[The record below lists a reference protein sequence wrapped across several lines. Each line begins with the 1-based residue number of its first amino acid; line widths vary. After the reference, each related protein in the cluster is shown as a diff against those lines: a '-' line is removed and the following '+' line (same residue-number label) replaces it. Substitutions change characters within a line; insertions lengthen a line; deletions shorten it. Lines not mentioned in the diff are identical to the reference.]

1 MAQTEIDD
9 ILNSIRAENQVSN
22 DMFGKTL
29 TEINSKLEDIAN
41 DGITAELIKTTLQD
55 VKTDLDTRHRFV
67 TEKFENIKDAF
78 EQINQSQA
86 LLVKNSDLKIMFN
99 LLNENIDHFAQEIT
113 EQQVLINNIETN
125 IVEFRND
132 TSRKDEIIERVAVVK
147 DGIDEVNRGLQAS
160 IMEVNSSLRNITKNL
175 MTMDATEQNDIIKRE
190 LENIYLAVNAVLS
203 SMEILDQKNDDIAKN
218 IVAKEDLLNLAGK
231 IDNSFALVSEKLDSS
246 DNQASGNTER
256 IISEIEKN
264 RNELLSFNENVS
276 KGLSEYLN
284 SVRDVLSNCIDE
296 IKQSQAVNAVE
307 DDSLARQKFENLEK
321 LSDDIRKIDT
331 TISSQN
337 ESYINLVSSK
347 IKELGVV
354 IDDFKKY
361 VDESHGGIEENLQS
375 KLDSLDILI
384 ANGSSMIQDR
394 FGELQAKVEES
405 IKSIETFAQDNSI
418 KLGNSLSEMSDIK
431 SEILRILENMTAFN
445 SHQEANFSNFNNRFE
460 GDVSELKE
468 SLNGFCSS
476 FEALKYTLEQSNI
489 DNRGLLAEIVEDA
502 ATQTRSIVENLS
514 SSTSENVLK
523 NFDMQMELLKEQLND
538 LKNVFTSISAKNVEN
553 LLANIEQ
560 SVGRIDSLNS
570 NLTENLDKNFQSM
583 RDMITVSGSENSRQ
597 ISELEEKFTSV
608 SQMNASGIINEI
620 NITASKIDSLNES
633 LSGELND
640 NVSTI
645 RNILT
650 VSESENS
657 RQFSELNEKIV
668 NLAQENTSGI
678 INEINAAA
686 SKIDS
691 LNENLSGELNS
702 NFSAIREAVSFA
714 ENENRQQFDEFGS
727 KLISEAQNNTGNII
741 SEISVVSAKI
751 DTVGVDLSTELDNNF
766 EMVRDFIENS
776 NADKKQNAAEFAA
789 LSGSIKNLEA
799 EFSKNTEKF
808 QIALNEQMS
817 SLENYIS
824 VLKECNSK
832 EEDENLY
839 NAEFEKLG
847 EKLLSVETALRE
859 AGENFADNLMMVQN
873 KIADYAKSVDYVS
886 KETGDKLETSLE
898 EISSVKAELA
908 KFIESIP
915 ETDDEATE
923 KILAILNE
931 IQAKFE
937 DVLVNITDIKDDVNG
952 NVTSSLQHNAAF
964 LEDKFSILQELLND
978 NNLKN
983 FDRINDFGENLQNK
997 IDGLKQEIGL
1007 VNTDI
1012 SEIITARTEA
1022 LSNDFIPLKESIDNF
1037 VNTDFNKI
1045 IDNIKSQ
1052 IELSYLNFSADVNEN
1067 MAENH
1072 DNYVQLNDAYQTLV
1086 DKFSRVEEV
1095 INDLSLNQIGVMT
1108 STITEVESNIANNF
1122 DKTNELLESWK
1133 NDLKRI
1139 EAKIDMGSKNGG
1151 LVISDSLKEFTDEI
1165 KTNSAVGA
1173 NKIISNIETL
1183 KTGLKSELASI
1194 KNTSAAD
1201 AEKLS
1206 ASINALNEKVD
1217 ILAMSDQSANFED
1230 LIDSVQEKI
1239 DTLISS
1245 DISGEKLKDIE
1256 NAVENVSNKIDLLA
1270 TPDDTS
1276 KIEDIETSIKSIRD
1290 KIETLNLLDGS
1301 INFDEIESD
1310 IKSLHD
1316 KVDVLALSADDIKL
1330 ENIEEGLKSLHD
1342 KVDVIALSE
1351 NEEKIENMV
1360 QALHEKV
1367 DILASSEDDDLY
1379 SEIQDIKGL
1388 IVEQRKQIEQFGGS
1402 ERSDNVDK
1410 YLEDLQNR
1418 LSGLDFEKNASD
1430 IKDSV
1435 MNAILAVAD
1444 QITFAEETEE
1454 IKDFVEERTDEINK
1468 NLLDVKQQ
1476 LSNIACSSEAWD
1488 YSYTMQDI
1496 ESDIAKLRIILN
1508 DISASTS
1515 KDEINEISQ
1524 NMHKIAASVNTLH
1537 SSLTEE
1543 QILELK
1549 SNIEKINADVI
1560 SLSSRTN
1567 KLLLTSDE
1575 SYKALTDGLDEFSR
1589 VTNQLQKR
1597 IDVLDNSGINEV
1609 IEKKLDSINDAV
1621 TSSANSDNIMRQV
1634 MLYLG
1639 EWIDEASEK
1648 LDTISTDTSNLSL
1661 MNSELCLLKTMI
1673 DNKDIVAVFEKKFTE
1688 QQKKINI
1695 LESKLEAVLNAVEN
1709 HEDAALNRK
1718 IEIFDDKINSV
1729 DDKMTYLDE
1738 KISMLDEKLEN
1749 LDSKLSKLSQGIE
1762 KLASYVD

>member
-147 DGIDEVNRGLQAS
+147 DGIDEVNRGMQAS

-218 IVAKEDLLNLAGK
+218 IVAKEDILNLAGK

-246 DNQASGNTER
+246 YNQASGNTER

-307 DDSLARQKFENLEK
+307 DDSLVRQKFENLEK

-384 ANGSSMIQDR
+384 ANGSSMLQDR

-538 LKNVFTSISAKNVEN
+538 LRNIFTSISAKNVEN

-620 NITASKIDSLNES
+620 NAAASKIDSLNES
-633 LSGELND
+633 LSGELN
-640 NVSTI
+640 
-645 RNILT
+645 
-650 VSESENS
+650 
-657 RQFSELNEKIV
+657 
-668 NLAQENTSGI
+668 
-678 INEINAAA
+678 
-686 SKIDS
+686 
-691 LNENLSGELNS
+691 S
-702 NFSAIREAVSFA
+702 NFSAIHEAVSFA

-832 EEDENLY
+832 EDDENLY

-859 AGENFADNLMMVQN
+859 AGENFGDNLMMIQN

-923 KILAILNE
+923 KILATLNE

-952 NVTSSLQHNAAF
+952 NVTSSLQYNAAI

-983 FDRINDFGENLQNK
+983 FDRINDFDENLQNK

-1270 TPDDTS
+1270 ASDDTS

-1549 SNIEKINADVI
+1549 SDIEKINADVI

-1597 IDVLDNSGINEV
+1597 IDVIDNSGINEV

-1673 DNKDIVAVFEKKFTE
+1673 DNKDIVAAFEKKFTE

-1729 DDKMTYLDE
+1729 DDKMTFLDE

>member
-67 TEKFENIKDAF
+67 TEKFENIKYAF
-78 EQINQSQA
+78 EQINQSQD

-113 EQQVLINNIETN
+113 EQQALINNIETN

-307 DDSLARQKFENLEK
+307 DDSLVRQKFENLEK

-384 ANGSSMIQDR
+384 ANGSSMLQDR

-570 NLTENLDKNFQSM
+570 NLTENFDKNFQSM

-620 NITASKIDSLNES
+620 NTTASKIDSLNES

-923 KILAILNE
+923 KILATLNE

-937 DVLVNITDIKDDVNG
+937 DVLVNISDIKDDVNG
-952 NVTSSLQHNAAF
+952 NVTSSLQHNAAI

-1194 KNTSAAD
+1194 KNTSVAD

-1245 DISGEKLKDIE
+1245 DISGEKLKYIE

-1270 TPDDTS
+1270 ASDDTS
-1276 KIEDIETSIKSIRD
+1276 KIEDIETSIKAIRD

-1316 KVDVLALSADDIKL
+1316 KVDVLAFSADDIKL

-1549 SNIEKINADVI
+1549 SDIEKINADVI

-1575 SYKALTDGLDEFSR
+1575 SYKALTDGLNEFSR

-1673 DNKDIVAVFEKKFTE
+1673 DNKEIVAAFEKKFTE

>member
-55 VKTDLDTRHRFV
+55 VKTDLDNRYRFV

-78 EQINQSQA
+78 EQINQRHD
-86 LLVKNSDLKIMFN
+86 LLVTNSDLKMMFN
-99 LLNENIDHFAQEIT
+99 LLNENIDHFTQEIT
-113 EQQVLINNIETN
+113 QQQSLINDIETN
-125 IVEFRND
+125 LDEFRND
-132 TSRKDEIIERVAVVK
+132 TSRKDEILERVAVVK

-218 IVAKEDLLNLAGK
+218 IVAKEDLINLTGK
-231 IDNSFALVSEKLDSS
+231 IDNSIALVSEKLDSS
-246 DNQASGNTER
+246 DNQASDNTEK

-361 VDESHGGIEENLQS
+361 VDERHGGIEENLQS
-375 KLDSLDILI
+375 KLDHLDILI
-384 ANGSSMIQDR
+384 ASGSSMLQDR

-405 IKSIETFAQDNSI
+405 IKSIETFAEDNSI

-431 SEILRILENMTAFN
+431 SEISRILENMTAFN
-445 SHQEANFSNFNNRFE
+445 SHQETNFSNFNNRLD
-460 GDVSELKE
+460 GDLSELKDN
-468 SLNGFCSS
+468 LNGFCSS

-502 ATQTRSIVENLS
+502 ANQTRSIVENLS

-523 NFDMQMELLKEQLND
+523 NLDMQMELLKEQLND
-538 LKNVFTSISAKNVEN
+538 LRNVFTSISAKNVEN

-560 SVGRIDSLNS
+560 SAGRIDSLNS
-570 NLTENLDKNFQSM
+570 SLTENLDKNFQSM

-597 ISELEEKFTSV
+597 ISEFEEKFTSV
-608 SQMNASGIINEI
+608 SQMNASGIMNEI
-620 NITASKIDSLNES
+620 SAASSKIDSLNES
-633 LSGELND
+633 LSGELNGNIQTIRD
-640 NVSTI
+640 MLTASDSENRRQLAELDEKLVNVS
-645 RNILT
+645 
-650 VSESENS
+650 
-657 RQFSELNEKIV
+657 
-668 NLAQENTSGI
+668 QENASGI
-678 INEINAAA
+678 INEINAAS

-691 LNENLSGELNS
+691 LNESLSGELNS
-702 NFSAIREAVSFA
+702 NFSAIRDAVSFA
-714 ENENRQQFDEFGS
+714 ENESRQQFDELGTKIVS
-727 KLISEAQNNTGNII
+727 DAQTNTGNII
-741 SEISVVSAKI
+741 SEISTVSAKI

-776 NADKKQNAAEFAA
+776 NEDKKQNAAEFAA

-808 QIALNEQMS
+808 QVALNEQMN

-832 EEDENLY
+832 EEDKNNY
-839 NAEFEKLG
+839 DAEFEALT
-847 EKLLSVETALRE
+847 EKLLAVETALRE
-859 AGENFADNLMMVQN
+859 AGENFGDNLMMVQN

-908 KFIESIP
+908 KFIESLP
-915 ETDDEATE
+915 KADDEASE
-923 KILAILNE
+923 KILATLNE

-937 DVLVNITDIKDDVNG
+937 DVLVNISDIKDDVNG
-952 NVTSSLQHNAAF
+952 NVTSSLQHNAAI
-964 LEDKFSILQELLND
+964 LEDKFLILQELLND

-1139 EAKIDMGSKNGG
+1139 EAKIDTGSKNSE
-1151 LVISDSLKEFTDEI
+1151 LVISGSLKEFTNEI

-1183 KTGLKSELASI
+1183 GTGLKSEIASI

-1206 ASINALNEKVD
+1206 ESINALNEKVD
-1217 ILAMSDQSANFED
+1217 ILAMSDPSANFED

-1256 NAVENVSNKIDLLA
+1256 NAVENVSNKIDVLA
-1270 TPDDTS
+1270 MSDDTS

-1290 KIETLNLLDGS
+1290 KIETLNLIDGS
-1301 INFDEIESD
+1301 INFDEIEND
-1310 IKSLHD
+1310 IKSLHE
-1316 KVDVLALSADDIKL
+1316 KVDVLAFSADDIKL

-1342 KVDVIALSE
+1342 KVDVIALSD

-1388 IVEQRKQIEQFGGS
+1388 IVEQRKQIEQFGSS

-1410 YLEDLQNR
+1410 YLEDLENR

-1549 SNIEKINADVI
+1549 SDIEKINADVI
-1560 SLSSRTN
+1560 SLSARTN

-1597 IDVLDNSGINEV
+1597 IDVLDNSGINEI
-1609 IEKKLDSINDAV
+1609 IEKKLDNINDAV

-1673 DNKDIVAVFEKKFTE
+1673 DNKEIVSAFEKKFTE
-1688 QQKKINI
+1688 QQKKINN
-1695 LESKLEAVLNAVEN
+1695 LESKLEAVLHAVEN
-1709 HEDAALNRK
+1709 HEDTALNRK

-1729 DDKMTYLDE
+1729 DEKMMYLDE

-1749 LDSKLSKLSQGIE
+1749 LDSKLNKLSQGIE
-1762 KLASYVD
+1762 KLAAYVD

>member
-55 VKTDLDTRHRFV
+55 VKTDLDIRHRFV
-67 TEKFENIKDAF
+67 AEKLENIKDAF
-78 EQINQSQA
+78 EQINQSRD

-99 LLNENIDHFAQEIT
+99 LLNENIDHFAKEIT
-113 EQQVLINNIETN
+113 EQQALINNIETN

-160 IMEVNSSLRNITKNL
+160 IMEVNSSLRNIAKNL

-203 SMEILDQKNDDIAKN
+203 SMAMLDQKNDDIAKN
-218 IVAKEDLLNLAGK
+218 IVAKDDLINLAGK
-231 IDNSFALVSEKLDSS
+231 IDNSFALVSEKLEFSE
-246 DNQASGNTER
+246 NQASGNAER

-307 DDSLARQKFENLEK
+307 GDSLARQKFENLEK

-384 ANGSSMIQDR
+384 ANGSSMLQDR

-405 IKSIETFAQDNSI
+405 IEAIETFAEDNSI
-418 KLGNSLSEMSDIK
+418 KLGNSLSEMSNIK

-445 SHQEANFSNFNNRFE
+445 SHQEANFSNFNSRIE

-489 DNRGLLAEIVEDA
+489 DNRGLLTEIVEDA
-502 ATQTRSIVENLS
+502 ANQTRSIVENLS

-538 LKNVFTSISAKNVEN
+538 MRNIFTSISAENVAK

-608 SQMNASGIINEI
+608 AQMNASGIINEI
-620 NITASKIDSLNES
+620 NT
-633 LSGELND
+633 
-640 NVSTI
+640 T
-645 RNILT
+645 
-650 VSESENS
+650 
-657 RQFSELNEKIV
+657 
-668 NLAQENTSGI
+668 
-678 INEINAAA
+678 A

-702 NFSAIREAVSFA
+702 NFSAIREAVSSV

-727 KLISEAQNNTGNII
+727 KFISESQNNAGNII

-839 NAEFEKLG
+839 NAEFEKIG

-886 KETGDKLETSLE
+886 EETGDKLETSLK

-908 KFIESIP
+908 KFIESLP
-915 ETDDEATE
+915 ETDDEATK
-923 KILAILNE
+923 KILATLNE
-931 IQAKFE
+931 IQVKFE
-937 DVLVNITDIKDDVNG
+937 DVLVNINDIKDDVNG
-952 NVTSSLQHNAAF
+952 NVTSFLQHNTAI
-964 LEDKFSILQELLND
+964 LEDKFSVLQELLND

-1012 SEIITARTEA
+1012 SEIITAKTEA
-1022 LSNDFIPLKESIDNF
+1022 LSNEFIPLKESIDNF
-1037 VNTDFNKI
+1037 VNADFDKI

-1095 INDLSLNQIGVMT
+1095 INDLNLNQIGVMT

-1139 EAKIDMGSKNGG
+1139 EAKIDMGSKNGE
-1151 LVISDSLKEFTDEI
+1151 LVISDSFKKFTDEI
-1165 KTNSAVGA
+1165 KANSAVGT

-1206 ASINALNEKVD
+1206 ASINVLNEKVD
-1217 ILAMSDQSANFED
+1217 ILAMSD
-1230 LIDSVQEKI
+1230 
-1239 DTLISS
+1239 DTL
-1245 DISGEKLKDIE
+1245 
-1256 NAVENVSNKIDLLA
+1256 
-1270 TPDDTS
+1270 

-1301 INFDEIESD
+1301 INFDEIERD
-1310 IKSLHD
+1310 IKSLHE
-1316 KVDVLALSADDIKL
+1316 KVDVL
-1330 ENIEEGLKSLHD
+1330 
-1342 KVDVIALSE
+1342 ALSE

-1379 SEIQDIKGL
+1379 LEIQDIKGL
-1388 IVEQRKQIEQFGGS
+1388 IVEQRKQIEQFGSS

-1549 SNIEKINADVI
+1549 SDIEKINADVI

-1661 MNSELCLLKTMI
+1661 MNSELCLLKSMI
-1673 DNKDIVAVFEKKFTE
+1673 DNKEIVAAFEEKFTE

-1709 HEDAALNRK
+1709 NEAATLNRK

>member
-67 TEKFENIKDAF
+67 TEKFENIKYAF
-78 EQINQSQA
+78 EQINQSQD

-113 EQQVLINNIETN
+113 EQQALINNIETN

-570 NLTENLDKNFQSM
+570 NLTENFDKNFQSM

-620 NITASKIDSLNES
+620 NTTASKIDSLNES

-923 KILAILNE
+923 KILATLNE

-937 DVLVNITDIKDDVNG
+937 DVLVNISDIKDDVNG
-952 NVTSSLQHNAAF
+952 NVTSSLQHNAAI

-1316 KVDVLALSADDIKL
+1316 KVDVLAFSADDIKL

-1673 DNKDIVAVFEKKFTE
+1673 DNKEIVAAFEKKFTE

>member
-67 TEKFENIKDAF
+67 TEKFENIKYAF
-78 EQINQSQA
+78 EQINQSQD

-113 EQQVLINNIETN
+113 EQQALINNIETN

-307 DDSLARQKFENLEK
+307 DDSLVRQKFENLEK

-384 ANGSSMIQDR
+384 ANGSSMLQDR

-523 NFDMQMELLKEQLND
+523 NFDMQIELLKEQLND

-620 NITASKIDSLNES
+620 NTTASKIDSLNES

-640 NVSTI
+640 NVQTI

-832 EEDENLY
+832 EDDENLY

-923 KILAILNE
+923 KILATLNE

-937 DVLVNITDIKDDVNG
+937 DVLVNISDIKDDVNG
-952 NVTSSLQHNAAF
+952 NVTSSLQHNAAI

-1095 INDLSLNQIGVMT
+1095 INDLSLNQIGAMT

-1270 TPDDTS
+1270 ASDDTS
-1276 KIEDIETSIKSIRD
+1276 KIEDIETSIKAIRD

-1549 SNIEKINADVI
+1549 SDIEKINADVI

-1673 DNKDIVAVFEKKFTE
+1673 DNKDIVAAFEKKFTE

>member
-67 TEKFENIKDAF
+67 AEKFENIKDAF
-78 EQINQSQA
+78 EQINQSQD

-99 LLNENIDHFAQEIT
+99 LLNENIDHFAKEIT
-113 EQQVLINNIETN
+113 EQQALINNIETN

-132 TSRKDEIIERVAVVK
+132 TSRKDEIIGRVAVVK

-160 IMEVNSSLRNITKNL
+160 IMEVNSSLRNIAKNL

-203 SMEILDQKNDDIAKN
+203 SMAMLDQKNDDIAKN
-218 IVAKEDLLNLAGK
+218 IVAKDDLINLAGK
-231 IDNSFALVSEKLDSS
+231 IDNSFALVSEKLEFSE
-246 DNQASGNTER
+246 NQALGNAER

-264 RNELLSFNENVS
+264 RNELLSFNENVA

-284 SVRDVLSNCIDE
+284 SVRNVLSNCIDE
-296 IKQSQAVNAVE
+296 IKQSQAVSAVE
-307 DDSLARQKFENLEK
+307 GDSLARQKFENLEK

-384 ANGSSMIQDR
+384 ANGSSMLQDR

-405 IKSIETFAQDNSI
+405 IEAIETFAEDNSI
-418 KLGNSLSEMSDIK
+418 KLGNSLSEMSNIK

-445 SHQEANFSNFNNRFE
+445 SHQEANFSNFNSRIE

-489 DNRGLLAEIVEDA
+489 DNRGLLTEIVEDA
-502 ATQTRSIVENLS
+502 ANQTRSIVENLS

-538 LKNVFTSISAKNVEN
+538 MRNIFTSISAENVAK

-608 SQMNASGIINEI
+608 AQMNASGIINEI
-620 NITASKIDSLNES
+620 NT
-633 LSGELND
+633 
-640 NVSTI
+640 T
-645 RNILT
+645 
-650 VSESENS
+650 
-657 RQFSELNEKIV
+657 
-668 NLAQENTSGI
+668 
-678 INEINAAA
+678 A

-702 NFSAIREAVSFA
+702 NFSAIREAVSSV

-727 KLISEAQNNTGNII
+727 KFISESQNNAGNII

-839 NAEFEKLG
+839 NAEFEKIG

-886 KETGDKLETSLE
+886 EETGDKLETSLK

-908 KFIESIP
+908 KFIESLP
-915 ETDDEATE
+915 ETDDEATK
-923 KILAILNE
+923 KILATLNE
-931 IQAKFE
+931 IQVKFE
-937 DVLVNITDIKDDVNG
+937 DVLVNINDIKDDVNG
-952 NVTSSLQHNAAF
+952 NVTSFLQHNTAI
-964 LEDKFSILQELLND
+964 LEDKFSVLQELLND

-1012 SEIITARTEA
+1012 SEIITAKTEA
-1022 LSNDFIPLKESIDNF
+1022 LSNEFIPLKESIDNF
-1037 VNTDFNKI
+1037 VNADFDKI

-1095 INDLSLNQIGVMT
+1095 INDLNLNQIGVMT

-1139 EAKIDMGSKNGG
+1139 EAKIDMGSKNGE
-1151 LVISDSLKEFTDEI
+1151 LVISDSFKKFTDEI
-1165 KTNSAVGA
+1165 KANSAVGT

-1206 ASINALNEKVD
+1206 ASINVLNEKVD
-1217 ILAMSDQSANFED
+1217 ILAMSD
-1230 LIDSVQEKI
+1230 
-1239 DTLISS
+1239 DTL
-1245 DISGEKLKDIE
+1245 
-1256 NAVENVSNKIDLLA
+1256 
-1270 TPDDTS
+1270 

-1301 INFDEIESD
+1301 INFDEIERD
-1310 IKSLHD
+1310 IKSLHE
-1316 KVDVLALSADDIKL
+1316 KVDVL
-1330 ENIEEGLKSLHD
+1330 
-1342 KVDVIALSE
+1342 ALSE

-1379 SEIQDIKGL
+1379 LEIQDIKGL
-1388 IVEQRKQIEQFGGS
+1388 IVEQRKQIEQFGSS

-1549 SNIEKINADVI
+1549 SDIEKINADVI

-1661 MNSELCLLKTMI
+1661 MNSELCLLKSMI
-1673 DNKDIVAVFEKKFTE
+1673 DNKEIVAAFEEKFTE

-1709 HEDAALNRK
+1709 NEAATLNRK

>member
-67 TEKFENIKDAF
+67 TEKFENIKYAF
-78 EQINQSQA
+78 EQINQSQD

-113 EQQVLINNIETN
+113 EQQALINNIETN

-307 DDSLARQKFENLEK
+307 DDSLVRQKFENLEK

-384 ANGSSMIQDR
+384 ANGSSMLQDR

-570 NLTENLDKNFQSM
+570 NLTENFDKNFQSM

-620 NITASKIDSLNES
+620 NTTASKIDSLNES

-923 KILAILNE
+923 KILATLNE

-937 DVLVNITDIKDDVNG
+937 DVLVNISDIKDDVNG
-952 NVTSSLQHNAAF
+952 NVTSSLQHNAAI

-1194 KNTSAAD
+1194 KNTSVAD

-1245 DISGEKLKDIE
+1245 DISGEKLKYIE

-1270 TPDDTS
+1270 ASDDTS
-1276 KIEDIETSIKSIRD
+1276 KIEDIETSIKAIRD

-1316 KVDVLALSADDIKL
+1316 KVDVLAFSADDIKL

-1549 SNIEKINADVI
+1549 SDIEKINADVI

-1673 DNKDIVAVFEKKFTE
+1673 DNKEIVAAFEKKFTE

>member
-67 TEKFENIKDAF
+67 TEKFENIKYAF
-78 EQINQSQA
+78 EQINQSQD

-113 EQQVLINNIETN
+113 EQQALINNIETN

-307 DDSLARQKFENLEK
+307 DDSLVRQKFENLEK

-384 ANGSSMIQDR
+384 ANGSSMLQDR

-538 LKNVFTSISAKNVEN
+538 LKNVFTSISAQNVEN

-570 NLTENLDKNFQSM
+570 NLTENFDKNFQSM

-620 NITASKIDSLNES
+620 NTTASKIDSLNES

-923 KILAILNE
+923 KILATLNE

-937 DVLVNITDIKDDVNG
+937 DVLVNISDIKDDVNG
-952 NVTSSLQHNAAF
+952 NVTSSLQHNAAI

-1206 ASINALNEKVD
+1206 ASINELNEKVD

-1245 DISGEKLKDIE
+1245 DISVEKLKDIE

-1270 TPDDTS
+1270 ASDDTS
-1276 KIEDIETSIKSIRD
+1276 KIEDIETSIKAIRD

-1549 SNIEKINADVI
+1549 SDIEKINADVI

-1575 SYKALTDGLDEFSR
+1575 SYKALTDGLNEFSR

-1673 DNKDIVAVFEKKFTE
+1673 DNKEIVAAFEKKFTE

>member
-1 MAQTEIDD
+1 M
-9 ILNSIRAENQVSN
+9 
-22 DMFGKTL
+22 
-29 TEINSKLEDIAN
+29 
-41 DGITAELIKTTLQD
+41 
-55 VKTDLDTRHRFV
+55 
-67 TEKFENIKDAF
+67 
-78 EQINQSQA
+78 
-86 LLVKNSDLKIMFN
+86 
-99 LLNENIDHFAQEIT
+99 
-113 EQQVLINNIETN
+113 
-125 IVEFRND
+125 
-132 TSRKDEIIERVAVVK
+132 
-147 DGIDEVNRGLQAS
+147 
-160 IMEVNSSLRNITKNL
+160 
-175 MTMDATEQNDIIKRE
+175 
-190 LENIYLAVNAVLS
+190 
-203 SMEILDQKNDDIAKN
+203 
-218 IVAKEDLLNLAGK
+218 
-231 IDNSFALVSEKLDSS
+231 
-246 DNQASGNTER
+246 
-256 IISEIEKN
+256 
-264 RNELLSFNENVS
+264 SFNENVS

-307 DDSLARQKFENLEK
+307 DDSLVRQKFENLEK

-384 ANGSSMIQDR
+384 ANGSSMLQDR

-570 NLTENLDKNFQSM
+570 NLTENFDKNFQSM

-620 NITASKIDSLNES
+620 NTTASKIDSLNES

-923 KILAILNE
+923 KILATLNE

-937 DVLVNITDIKDDVNG
+937 DVLVNISDIKDDVNG
-952 NVTSSLQHNAAF
+952 NVTSSLQHNAAI

-1194 KNTSAAD
+1194 KNTSVAD

-1270 TPDDTS
+1270 ASDDTS
-1276 KIEDIETSIKSIRD
+1276 KIEDIETSIKAIRD

-1549 SNIEKINADVI
+1549 SDIEKINADVI

-1575 SYKALTDGLDEFSR
+1575 SYKALTDGLNEFSR

-1673 DNKDIVAVFEKKFTE
+1673 DNKEIVAAFEKKFTE